1 MMPRAKNPARP
12 FHVRVHD
19 PSTRGQAAAFCRCL
33 NDFYEQNEAAILA
46 IQQPLLEACLFHGA
60 GSLQAQAL
68 EGPVQR
74 LIQVLFDE
82 WGTG

>member
-1 MMPRAKNPARP
+1 MPRAKNPARP
-12 FHVRVHD
+12 FHVRAHD
-19 PSTRGQAAAFCRCL
+19 PSKRGQAAAFSRKI

-60 GSLQAQAL
+60 GSRQAQAL

-74 LIQVLFDE
+74 LIQALFDE
-82 WGTG
+82 WSAG